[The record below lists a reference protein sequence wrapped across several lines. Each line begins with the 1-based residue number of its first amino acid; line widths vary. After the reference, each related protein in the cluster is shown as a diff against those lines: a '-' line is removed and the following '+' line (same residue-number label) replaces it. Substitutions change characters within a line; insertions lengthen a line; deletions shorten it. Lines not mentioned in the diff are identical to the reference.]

1 VALKQA
7 LSLHHVRE
15 VLAVGEAR
23 IDRVL
28 YRSGAK
34 VEIVPQGYR
43 VEAELFQN
51 AAGVALSDHEAVAV
65 RLRLSTR

>member
-1 VALKQA
+1 
-7 LSLHHVRE
+7 
-15 VLAVGEAR
+15 LAVGEAR